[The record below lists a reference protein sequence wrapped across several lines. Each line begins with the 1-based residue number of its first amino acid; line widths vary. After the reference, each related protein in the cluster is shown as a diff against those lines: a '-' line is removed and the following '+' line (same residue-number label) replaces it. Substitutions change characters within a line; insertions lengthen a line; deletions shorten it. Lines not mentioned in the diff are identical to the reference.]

1 MTTGTDARVFLL
13 PDLGEGLTEA
23 EIVEWR
29 VAPGE
34 QVAVDQVV
42 AEVETAKAVVEVP
55 VPYEGVVLELHGAA
69 GDMLPVGAPLITV
82 GGEETPSGSGNVL
95 VGYGTGPTATLPRR
109 RSHHTVTPPATIAP
123 AGTAHRTPG
132 AAPLVISPLVRALA
146 RRHGVDLTH
155 VAPSGPYGV
164 ILRRDVEQARTAA
177 AQPAARGTAEEAPAT
192 ADERIPLRGRRR
204 AVAEKLARSSAIPH
218 ATTWVDADATRLVE
232 VRQALRAADPARR
245 IGLPGLLAAICVA
258 GLRRHPELNSTVDL
272 ERDEIVRL
280 SAIHLGIAAQTERG
294 LMVPVVHEAHRMT
307 PAQLAH
313 AVDTLTGQART
324 SGPTPADLIGG
335 TFTLNN
341 YGVFGVDGGTPLINH
356 PEAAILGVGRITDKP
371 WVTDGGIAVRKVTQL
386 ALTFDHRVCDGDTAA
401 GFLRYVADC
410 VEQPP
415 AFLTDPSQYESWL
428 HP

>member
-1 MTTGTDARVFLL
+1 MTTGSDVRVFRL

-95 VGYGTGPTATLPRR
+95 VGYGTSPTATLPRP
-109 RSHHTVTPPATIAP
+109 RSQRAVTPPATTGA
-123 AGTAHRTPG
+123 AHRTPG

-146 RRHGVDLTH
+146 RRHGMDLTR
-155 VAPSGPYGV
+155 VVPSGPYGV
-164 ILRRDVEQARTAA
+164 ILRRDIEQALTAA
-177 AQPAARGTAEEAPAT
+177 LQPTSPGTAEDDPAA

-204 AVAEKLARSSAIPH
+204 TVADKLARSSAIPH
-218 ATTWVDADATRLVE
+218 ATTWVEADATRLVE
-232 VRQALRAADPARR
+232 VRQAIRAADPARR

-258 GLRRHPELNSTVDL
+258 GLRRYPELNSTVDL
-272 ERDEIVRL
+272 QRDEIVRL

-294 LMVPVVHEAHRMT
+294 LLVPVVHDAHRMT
-307 PAQLAH
+307 PAQLTT

-324 SGPTPADLIGG
+324 TGPAPKDLIGG

-356 PEAAILGVGRITDKP
+356 PEAAILGVGRIADKP
-371 WVTDGGIAVRKVTQL
+371 WVVDGGIAVRKVTQL

-410 VEQPP
+410 LEQPP
-415 AFLTDPSQYESWL
+415 AFLTDPSQYESRL